1 MALSDQLPIVVI
13 GAGIVG
19 AATAF
24 FLSQAGIAVRLLD
37 ASAPAAAASGAADG
51 AVSVASKK
59 PGPLMHAALAGI
71 SVYRALETSGVLAG
85 AFKCRSTLI
94 LAQDDAEAAVLER
107 HAAALVG
114 AGVRVDW
121 MADAALRERVP
132 VLSRSVRAAAEVL
145 GEGHAI
151 GYQVVHRLIRA
162 AGLRV
167 DRNCRVETLLYSF
180 DRSRVTGVETGG
192 ERIDAAGVVLAAG
205 GGSAPLIRLENVLK
219 PRKGQLLVT
228 ERAGELNKAL
238 PGSLMS
244 CRYLMSKA
252 AAETVGAPSPRG
264 FGLVVDPLRT
274 GQFLIGGTREDGI
287 EATGNDLEAVRR
299 LLVDAVA
306 ILPGLAGL
314 RLLRAFSG
322 VRTATADGMPLIGRM
337 PGVDNLFIAT
347 GFEGDGICLGPLT
360 GRIVSR
366 LVMGQPPEVDIS
378 SFDPGRFAGRLA
390 A

>member
-1 MALSDQLPIVVI
+1 MQ
-13 GAGIVG
+13 
-19 AATAF
+19 
-24 FLSQAGIAVRLLD
+24 
-37 ASAPAAAASGAADG
+37 
-51 AVSVASKK
+51 
-59 PGPLMHAALAGI
+59 
-71 SVYRALETSGVLAG
+71 
-85 AFKCRSTLI
+85 
-94 LAQDDAEAAVLER
+94 
-107 HAAALVG
+107 
-114 AGVRVDW
+114 
-121 MADAALRERVP
+121 
-132 VLSRSVRAAAEVL
+132 
-145 GEGHAI
+145 
-151 GYQVVHRLIRA
+151 
-162 AGLRV
+162 
-167 DRNCRVETLLYSF
+167 RNQ
-180 DRSRVTGVETGG
+180 

-322 VRTATADGMPLIGRM
+322 VRMSVCVLACSWIGGRSSSSRPMSCTISASMPRFHASQARRRAVSSSSSRRM
-337 PGVDNLFIAT
+337 VLSVRKMRAP
-347 GFEGDGICLGPLT
+347 
-360 GRIVSR
+360 
-366 LVMGQPPEVDIS
+366 
-378 SFDPGRFAGRLA
+378 
-390 A
+390 